1 MSVPMSYSV
10 WLKPAPDSALGRSLA
25 KMVARHAAE
34 LGTPAFAPHVTLL
47 GGFTAEDD
55 VRATPCV
62 AQLHTLRAEACV
74 HRPQDAALRATRAL
88 ADRVRALSPLP
99 RCRAKSV
106 QAGRLYYQCVY
117 VLCED
122 DQALTAAHQLARD
135 VFSSAGSAGPTF
147 MPHASVVYGDLDEA
161 EKAARAA
168 SVADELAPLLA
179 SGEASF
185 TPTALALWRT
195 RAGHTTEWTEV
206 AEVPL

>member
-1 MSVPMSYSV
+1 MCSR
-10 WLKPAPDSALGRSLA
+10 RS
-25 KMVARHAAE
+25 
-34 LGTPAFAPHVTLL
+34 
-47 GGFTAEDD
+47 
-55 VRATPCV
+55 
-62 AQLHTLRAEACV
+62 
-74 HRPQDAALRATRAL
+74 QDAALRATRAL
-88 ADRVRALSPLP
+88 ADRVRVLSPPP

-122 DQALTAAHQLARD
+122 DQALSAAHQLARD
-135 VFSSAGSAGPTF
+135 VFSSTGSAGPSF
-147 MPHASVVYGDLDEA
+147 MPHASVIYGDLNEA
-161 EKAARAA
+161 EKAARSA

>member
-1 MSVPMSYSV
+1 MR
-10 WLKPAPDSALGRSLA
+10 RS
-25 KMVARHAAE
+25 
-34 LGTPAFAPHVTLL
+34 
-47 GGFTAEDD
+47 
-55 VRATPCV
+55 
-62 AQLHTLRAEACV
+62 
-74 HRPQDAALRATRAL
+74 QDAALRATRAL
-88 ADRVRALSPLP
+88 ADRVRTLSPPP

-122 DQALTAAHQLARD
+122 DQSLSAAHQLARD
-135 VFSSAGSAGPTF
+135 VYNSGGSAGPSF
-147 MPHASVVYGDLDEA
+147 MPHASVIYGDLDEA

-168 SVADELAPLLA
+168 SVADELAPLMA

-195 RAGHTTEWTEV
+195 RAGHTAEWTEV